1 MDVIIESLD
10 FLDNS
15 NIAYI
20 LMIILFMAMA
30 YLHFSALD
38 EITRLRRALKTAV
51 LENKNG
57 KR

>member
-1 MDVIIESLD
+1 MYTIIESLD
-10 FLDNS
+10 FLDKS
-15 NIAYI
+15 SIAYV

>member
-10 FLDNS
+10 FLDKS

>member
-1 MDVIIESLD
+1 MDAIIESLD
-10 FLDNS
+10 FLDKS

>member
-10 FLDNS
+10 FLDKS

-20 LMIILFMAMA
+20 LMIILFMGMA

-38 EITRLRRALKTAV
+38 EITRLRRALKNAV

>member
-1 MDVIIESLD
+1 MDALIEGLD
-10 FLDNS
+10 FLDKS
-15 NIAYI
+15 SIAYV

>member
-1 MDVIIESLD
+1 MDALIEFLEYLD
-10 FLDNS
+10 KS
-15 NIAYI
+15 SIAYV

-38 EITRLRRALKTAV
+38 EITRLRRALKNAV

>member
-1 MDVIIESLD
+1 MDALIEGLD
-10 FLDNS
+10 FLDKS

-20 LMIILFMAMA
+20 LMIILFMGMA

-38 EITRLRRALKTAV
+38 EITRLRRVLKTAV

>member
-20 LMIILFMAMA
+20 LMIILFMGMA

>member
-1 MDVIIESLD
+1 MDAIIEGLD
-10 FLDNS
+10 YLDKS
-15 NIAYI
+15 SIAYV
-20 LMIILFMAMA
+20 LMIGLFMTMA

-38 EITRLRRALKTAV
+38 EITRLRRALKNSV

>member
-10 FLDNS
+10 FLDKS

-20 LMIILFMAMA
+20 LMIILFMGMA

>member
-1 MDVIIESLD
+1 MDALIEGLD
-10 FLDNS
+10 FLDKS
-15 NIAYI
+15 SIAYV
-20 LMIILFMAMA
+20 LMIGLFMTMA

-38 EITRLRRALKTAV
+38 EITRLRRALKNAV

>member
-1 MDVIIESLD
+1 MDAIIEGLD
-10 FLDNS
+10 YLDKS
-15 NIAYI
+15 SIAYV
-20 LMIILFMAMA
+20 LMIGLFITMA

-38 EITRLRRALKTAV
+38 EITRLRRALKNSV

>member
-1 MDVIIESLD
+1 
-10 FLDNS
+10 
-15 NIAYI
+15 
-20 LMIILFMAMA
+20 MIILFMAMA